1 MTGQLV
7 LTTFPTKKIIIFK
20 MRETFSKILMN
31 TENYDMITN
40 LLNLAKLL
48 VSYYK
53 MVRDTLM
60 PMTEEGG

>member
-1 MTGQLV
+1 
-7 LTTFPTKKIIIFK
+7 
-20 MRETFSKILMN
+20 MRETFSKISMN

-53 MVRDTLM
+53 MDRDILM
-60 PMTEEGG
+60 PMTRGRRMKLG

>member
-1 MTGQLV
+1 
-7 LTTFPTKKIIIFK
+7 

-40 LLNLAKLL
+40 LLNPAKLL

-53 MVRDTLM
+53 MVRDILM
-60 PMTEEGG
+60 PMTEEGE